1 MARRGLRRVLSG
13 SFIGLA
19 AGALAGC
26 NAVSMTT
33 APSVNGDIPIATLSD
48 APPGSNEDFVI
59 NVGRRVYFAENSAE
73 LNGTAKATLDKQASW
88 LNSYGS
94 FKVKIEGFAD
104 EKGSAAF
111 NKDLGLRRAQAIAT
125 YLESKGVSVARIRT
139 KSFGNERLVKKCDD
153 ISCWS
158 QNRRGITVLDTEVDS

>member
-1 MARRGLRRVLSG
+1 L
-13 SFIGLA
+13 IGLA
-19 AGALAGC
+19 ALALGGC

-33 APSVNGDIPIATLSD
+33 APSVNGDVPIATLSD
-48 APPGSNEDFVI
+48 APPGSNEDFII

-73 LNGTAKATLDKQASW
+73 LSATAKATLDKQASW

-111 NKDLGLRRAQAIAT
+111 NQELGLRRAQAIAA
-125 YLESKGVSVARIRT
+125 YLESKGVSVARVRT

-158 QNRRGITVLDTEVDS
+158 QNRRGITVLDTEVES